1 MTSVPLNEQTV
12 RALGE
17 RLGRVLAERL
27 GPLEA
32 DVEALRAEVARLRA
46 LTGPGKPSARRR
58 SAQGVAHTFR
68 EVVADPADPGSAK
81 LVLEDGS
88 YVRVGREAA
97 AKWHDAVAGRA

>member
-1 MTSVPLNEQTV
+1 MTTI
-12 RALGE
+12 ALTEATARDLGA
-17 RLGRVLAERL
+17 RLGKVLADRL

-46 LTGPGKPSARRR
+46 LTEPGKTITRRR
-58 SAQGVAHTFR
+58 DAQGVAHTFK
-68 EVVADPADPGSAK
+68 EVVADPSDPGSAK
-81 LVLEDGS
+81 LMLEDGS